1 MTDHQASISATARL
15 FHRSSAPLPAALY
28 RRIFTASPVGVALSD
43 ERGLWIAAN
52 PEMCRLFGRTEAE
65 LLGHSAAEFTHP
77 DDLHLHRRAT
87 EIITSAEDGLA
98 RIEKRIFRPD
108 GECRWVSLTASHT
121 PGPQGQVWTLSHA
134 QDITDRK
141 DAEQAAAESD
151 ADLAAVARVI
161 RRIHSGADARDIVV
175 QACRDIAAASY
186 AALAEPQANPPSLR
200 ITACSDPG
208 LVGISVLLSATS
220 ASVTAFRTGK
230 AAFFATPE
238 QDPLA
243 SPALLHA
250 TRSRSMYL
258 VPIANEHGVSGLLIV
273 GWRNPVSDLA
283 DRRAHAV
290 TLLADHAGVA
300 LRQATLLAELQ
311 RLACTDQLTGA
322 PNRRGWDEDLARL
335 LVTAN
340 RTSEPLTVAMAD
352 LDHFKRFN
360 DSHGHNAGDDLLRQ
374 FARNARAS
382 LRAGDLFARWGGEEF
397 AVALPRCNAAAAAGV
412 LDRIRTAAGSG
423 QTCSIGYVC
432 YDGSESTET
441 LMCRADAALYAAK
454 RSGRNNIVAA

>member
-1 MTDHQASISATARL
+1 MTNHEAAAPAAPHPFDRGSAA
-15 FHRSSAPLPAALY
+15 LPAGLY
-28 RRIFTASPVGVALSD
+28 RQIFTASPVGVALSD

-52 PEMCRLFGRTEAE
+52 PEMCRLFGRTETE

-77 DDLHLHRRAT
+77 DDLHTHRRAT
-87 EIITSAEDGLA
+87 EIITSAEGGLA
-98 RIEKRIFRPD
+98 RLEKRILRPN
-108 GECRWVSLTASHT
+108 GEMRWVSLTASHT
-121 PGPQGQVWTLSHA
+121 PGTQGQVWTLSHA

-141 DAEQAAAESD
+141 AAEQAAAESE

-161 RRIHSGADARDIVV
+161 HHIHSGADARDIVV

-186 AALAEPQANPPSLR
+186 AALAEPHSDPPALR
-200 ITACSDPG
+200 ITACSDPT

-220 ASVTAFRTGK
+220 ASVTAFQTGK
-230 AAFFATPE
+230 AAFFAMPE

-243 SPALLHA
+243 SPALLQA

-273 GWRNPVSDLA
+273 GWRNQVSDLA

-311 RLACTDQLTGA
+311 RLASTDQLTGV
-322 PNRRGWDEDLARL
+322 PNRRGWDEELARL
-335 LVTAN
+335 LAAAN
-340 RTSEPLTVAMAD
+340 RTNEPLTVAMAD

-360 DSHGHNAGDDLLRQ
+360 DSYGHNAGDDLLRQ
-374 FARNARAS
+374 FARGARAS
-382 LRAGDLFARWGGEEF
+382 LRAGDVFARWGGEEF
-397 AVALPRCNAAAAAGV
+397 ALALPRCTTANAAGV
-412 LDRIRTAAGSG
+412 LNRIRAVAGSG
-423 QTCSIGYVC
+423 QTCSIGYVSC
-432 YDGSESTET
+432 DGSESAER
-441 LMCRADAALYAAK
+441 LMRRADAALYAAK
-454 RSGRNNIVAA
+454 RAGRNSIATA